1 MHNCLLHSLLQKLR
15 IKFNHWYICV
25 KFASYYIEYIDRY
38 SGSSSNH
45 KSMRGKSK
53 RSLTY

>member
-45 KSMRGKSK
+45 KSMRGKWK